1 MLGIEWQILLTLFL
15 ILINAF
21 FVAAEFAIVKVRGAH
36 IDDLARRG
44 SPLARFASKVVH
56 NLDSS
61 LAAAQLGIT
70 FASLG
75 LGWIGEPAVAQ
86 VIEPVFRSINVTSP
100 AVVQSVSFAVAFAL
114 ITILHIII
122 GEQMPKFLG
131 IRRSQEVALW
141 TSLPLWLFSGFFFPL
156 LWLLNLCAN
165 GLLHLFGVQTVNAQE
180 LAHSEEELRILLSE
194 SQRQGALPA
203 EKATMIE
210 NVLDLAERTV
220 TEIVMPR
227 PDIDYLSL
235 NKSWEDNLDIIYRT
249 GHTRYPLCETDLDH
263 VIGMVHIKDI
273 FLKKVGIKSSA
284 DLLKIKREVLFVPG
298 SRPIESLQQDFQQR
312 RLHLAVVVDEY
323 GSTAGLVTM
332 EDVLEELVGEIHD
345 EFDTEPPQLRQ
356 TDEGAVIDGQM
367 LIADVT
373 HALSLPEVEVKD
385 AHTIAGYI
393 HAQLGRIGHIGDTVT
408 LDSQTVK
415 ILEMSGRRITRVLI
429 APQQPLQLSQEETQ
443 LQLAVSG
450 R

>member
-1 MLGIEWQILLTLFL
+1 MFGIEGQLFLTLL
-15 ILINAF
+15 LVLANAF

-44 SPLARFASKVVH
+44 SPLSRFASKVVH
-56 NLDSS
+56 NLDGS

-86 VIEPVFRSINVTSP
+86 VIKPLFSSLNVTSP
-100 AVVQSVSFAVAFAL
+100 VVLHSVSFAIAFAL
-114 ITILHIII
+114 ITILHIVI

-131 IRRSQEVALW
+131 IRRAQEVALW
-141 TSLPLWLFSGFFFPL
+141 TSLPLWLFAGIFFPF
-156 LWLLNLCAN
+156 LWLLNRCAN
-165 GLLHLFGVQTVNAQE
+165 GLLHLFGVHTVNAQE
-180 LAHSEEELRILLSE
+180 LAHSEEELRVILSE

-203 EKATMIE
+203 EKATMLE

-220 TEIVMPR
+220 IEIMMPR
-227 PDIDYLSL
+227 PDVDYLSL
-235 NKSWEDNLDIIYRT
+235 SKSWEDNLDIIYRT

-263 VIGMVHIKDI
+263 VIGIVHIKDI
-273 FLKKVGIKSSA
+273 FLKKVEIKTSA
-284 DLLKIKREVLFVPG
+284 DLLKLKREVLFVPG
-298 SRPIESLQQDFQQR
+298 SRPIEGLKQDFQQR

-356 TDEGAVIDGQM
+356 TDEGAIVDGQM

-373 HALSLPEVEVKD
+373 HALGLPEVEVKE

-393 HAQLGRIGHIGDTVT
+393 HAQLGRIGHIGDTVA

-429 APQQPLQLSQEETQ
+429 TPPQPPEPEAALPLVVAT
-443 LQLAVSG
+443 

>member
-15 ILINAF
+15 ILVNAF

-75 LGWIGEPAVAQ
+75 LGWVGEPAVAY
-86 VIEPVFRSINVTSP
+86 VVEPVLSSVSFTSQ
-100 AVVQSVSFAVAFAL
+100 AVIHSVSFAVAFAL
-114 ITILHIII
+114 ITILHIIV

-141 TSLPLWLFSGFFFPL
+141 TSLPLWLFSGFFFPF
-156 LWLLNLCAN
+156 LWLLNVCAN
-165 GLLHLFGVQTVNAQE
+165 GLLRLFGVQTVNAQE
-180 LAHSEEELRILLSE
+180 LAHSEEELRVILSE

-220 TEIVMPR
+220 TEIMMPR

-273 FLKKVGIKSSA
+273 FLKKVDIKNSA
-284 DLLKIKREVLFVPG
+284 DLLKLKREVLFVPG
-298 SRPIESLQQDFQQR
+298 SRPLEGLQQEFQQR

-356 TDEGAVIDGQM
+356 TDEGAIVDGQM

-373 HALSLPEVEVKD
+373 HALGLPEVEVKD

-393 HAQLGRIGHIGDTVT
+393 HAQLGRIGHIGDAVM

-429 APQQPLQLSQEETQ
+429 TPQQPLEPEAEIPLVVAT
-443 LQLAVSG
+443 

>member
-1 MLGIEWQILLTLFL
+1 MFAIEGQLLLTLFL
-15 ILINAF
+15 VFVNAF
-21 FVAAEFAIVKVRGAH
+21 FVAAEFAIVKVRGSH

-56 NLDSS
+56 NLDAS

-86 VIEPVFRSINVTSP
+86 IIEPVLSTLSITSP
-100 AVVQSVSFAVAFAL
+100 AIIHSVAFGIAFTL

-131 IRRSQEVALW
+131 IRKAQEVALW
-141 TSLPLWLFSGFFFPL
+141 TSLPLWLFSSVFFPF
-156 LWLLNLCAN
+156 LWLLNRCAN
-165 GLLHLFGVQTVNAQE
+165 GLLHLFGVRTINSQE
-180 LAHSEEELRILLSE
+180 IAHSEEELRIILSE
-194 SQRQGALPA
+194 SQRQGALPV

-220 TEIVMPR
+220 TEVMMPR
-227 PDIDYLSL
+227 PDIDYVAL
-235 NKSWEDNLDIIYRT
+235 NRSWEDNLNTIYRT

-263 VIGMVHIKDI
+263 VIGIVHIKDI
-273 FLKKVGIKSSA
+273 FLRKIEIKNST
-284 DLLKIKREVLFVPG
+284 DLLKLKRDVLFVPG
-298 SRPIESLQQDFQQR
+298 SRPIEGLQHDFQQR
-312 RLHLAVVVDEY
+312 RLHMAVVVDEY

-345 EFDTEPPQLRQ
+345 EFDTEPPQLRH
-356 TDEGAVIDGQM
+356 TEEGAIVDGQM

-373 HALSLPEVEVKD
+373 HALGLPEVAVKD
-385 AHTIAGYI
+385 AHTIAGYV
-393 HAQLGRIGHIGDTVT
+393 HAQLGRIGRIGDTVA

-429 APQQPLQLSQEETQ
+429 TSQPHRQENEFS
-443 LQLAVSG
+443 LAIAA

>member
-1 MLGIEWQILLTLFL
+1 MFAIEGQLLLTLFL
-15 ILINAF
+15 VFANAF

-86 VIEPVFRSINVTSP
+86 VLTPLFSALNITSP
-100 AVVQSVSFAVAFAL
+100 VALHSVSFAVAFAL
-114 ITILHIII
+114 ITILHIVV

-141 TSLPLWLFSGFFFPL
+141 TSLPLWLFSGFFYPF

-165 GLLHLFGVQTVNAQE
+165 GLLHLFGVRTVNAQE
-180 LAHSEEELRILLSE
+180 LAHSEEELRVILSE

-220 TEIVMPR
+220 TEIMMPR
-227 PDIDYLSL
+227 PDIDYLAL

-273 FLKKVGIKSSA
+273 FLKKVDIKSSA
-284 DLLKIKREVLFVPG
+284 DLLKIKREVLFVPD
-298 SRPIESLQQDFQQR
+298 SRPIEGLQQDFQQR
-312 RLHLAVVVDEY
+312 RLHLAVVIDEY

-332 EDVLEELVGEIHD
+332 ENVLEELVGEIHD

-356 TDEGAVIDGQM
+356 TDEGAVVDGQM
-367 LIADVT
+367 LLDDVT
-373 HALSLPEVEVKD
+373 HTLGLQEVAVKE

-429 APQQPLQLSQEETQ
+429 TPQLPPEPAAEVPLVAAS
-443 LQLAVSG
+443 

>member
-1 MLGIEWQILLTLFL
+1 MFGIEWQLLLTLFL
-15 ILINAF
+15 VLTNAF
-21 FVAAEFAIVKVRGAH
+21 FVAAEFAIVKVRGTH

-44 SPLARFASKVVH
+44 SPLARFASRVVH
-56 NLDSS
+56 NLDAS

-75 LGWIGEPAVAQ
+75 LGWIGEPAVARI
-86 VIEPVFRSINVTSP
+86 IEPLLGTVGITSP
-100 AVVQSVSFAVAFAL
+100 AVVHSVSFTIAFAI
-114 ITILHIII
+114 ITMVHIVV

-141 TSLPLWLFSGFFFPL
+141 TSLPLWLFSMFFFPF
-156 LWLLNLCAN
+156 LWLLNRCAN
-165 GLLHLFGVQTVNAQE
+165 GMLHLCGIRTVNAQE
-180 LAHSEEELRILLSE
+180 IGHSEEELRVILSE
-194 SQRQGALPA
+194 SQRQGGLPA

-220 TEIVMPR
+220 TEVMMPR

-263 VIGMVHIKDI
+263 VIGIVHIKDI
-273 FLKKVGIKSSA
+273 FLKKVEIHQSV
-284 DLLKIKREVLFVPG
+284 DLLKIKRDVLFVPG
-298 SRPIESLQQDFQQR
+298 SRPIEGLQHDFQQR
-312 RLHLAVVVDEY
+312 RLHLAVIIDEY

-345 EFDTEPPQLRQ
+345 EFDTEPPQLRH
-356 TDEGAVIDGQM
+356 TEEGALVDGQM

-373 HALSLPEVEVKD
+373 HALGLPEVEVKD

-415 ILEMSGRRITRVLI
+415 ILEMSGHRITRVLI
-429 APQQPLQLSQEETQ
+429 TPQLPEQEGELS
-443 LQLAVSG
+443 LAVA

>member
-1 MLGIEWQILLTLFL
+1 MFGIEGQLFLTLFL
-15 ILINAF
+15 ILANAF

-56 NLDSS
+56 NLDAS

-86 VIEPVFRSINVTSP
+86 VIAPLFSSLNITSP
-100 AVVQSVSFAVAFAL
+100 IMLHSVSFTIAFAL
-114 ITILHIII
+114 ITMLHIVI

-141 TSLPLWLFSGFFFPL
+141 TSLPLWLFTGIFFPF
-156 LWLLNLCAN
+156 LWLLNRCAN
-165 GLLHLFGVQTVNAQE
+165 GMLHLFGVHTVTAQE
-180 LAHSEEELRILLSE
+180 LAHSEEELRVILSE

-220 TEIVMPR
+220 TEIMMPR
-227 PDIDYLSL
+227 PDVDYLSL

-263 VIGMVHIKDI
+263 VIGIVHIKDI
-273 FLKKVGIKSSA
+273 FLKKVDIKSSA
-284 DLLKIKREVLFVPG
+284 DLLKLKREALFVPG
-298 SRPIESLQQDFQQR
+298 SRPIEGLKQDFQQR

-356 TDEGAVIDGQM
+356 TDEGAIVDGQM

-373 HALSLPEVEVKD
+373 HTLGLAEVEVKD

-393 HAQLGRIGHIGDTVT
+393 HAQLGRIGYIGDTVT
-408 LDSQTVK
+408 LDGQTVK

-429 APQQPLQLSQEETQ
+429 APHQPPEPEAALPLVV
-443 LQLAVSG
+443 AA

>member
-1 MLGIEWQILLTLFL
+1 MFGVEEQLLLTLFL
-15 ILINAF
+15 VFVNAF

-86 VIEPVFRSINVTSP
+86 VLTPLFSALNITSP
-100 AVVQSVSFAVAFAL
+100 AVLHSVSFAVAFAL
-114 ITILHIII
+114 ITILHIVV

-141 TSLPLWLFSGFFFPL
+141 TSLPLWLFSGFFYPF

-165 GLLHLFGVQTVNAQE
+165 GLLRLFGVRTVNAQE
-180 LAHSEEELRILLSE
+180 LAHSEEELRVILSE

-220 TEIVMPR
+220 TEIMMPR
-227 PDIDYLSL
+227 PDIDYLAL

-273 FLKKVGIKSSA
+273 FLKKVDIKSSA
-284 DLLKIKREVLFVPG
+284 DLLKIKREVLFVPD
-298 SRPIESLQQDFQQR
+298 SRPIEGLQQDFQQR
-312 RLHLAVVVDEY
+312 RLHLAVVIDEY

-332 EDVLEELVGEIHD
+332 ENVLEELVGEIHD

-356 TDEGAVIDGQM
+356 TDEGAVVDGQM

-373 HALSLPEVEVKD
+373 HTLGLPEVAVKD

-429 APQQPLQLSQEETQ
+429 TPQLPPEPEAEIRLVAAT
-443 LQLAVSG
+443 